1 MAEGRLAGKNAL
13 VTGAGSGIGKAISV
27 LFGREGAKV
36 MAADINE
43 EAASSVAAQ
52 IEDSGD
58 EARSLRADTSS
69 EDEVRAAI
77 GAVVDAWGRID
88 ILVNNAGIGGQ
99 QYTWDQVI
107 AVNQSGVFYGCL
119 HGLAQMQKQGG
130 GAIVNTASM
139 AGLIGAFT
147 PGFPG
152 GFGYAYIAAKHGVL
166 GLTKQFGLDG
176 APHNVRV
183 NAICPGWIDTSAL
196 VNVIEPGWIDTP
208 LIAPLKEAQPMLDWA
223 VQNTPMGRLGRAEEI
238 AKAALF
244 LASDDSSFM
253 TGAYL
258 VVDGGYT
265 AR

>member
-1 MAEGRLAGKNAL
+1 MAAEGRLAGKAAL
-13 VTGAGSGIGKAISV
+13 VTGAGSGIGKAISL
-27 LFGREGAKV
+27 LFGREGAQV
-36 MAADINE
+36 MAADINH
-43 EAASSVAAQ
+43 EAARAVAAQ
-52 IEDSGD
+52 IEDSGG
-58 EARSLRADTSS
+58 ESRSLRVDTSS
-69 EDEVRAAI
+69 EDDVRAAI
-77 GAVVDAWGRID
+77 AAVVDAWGRID
-88 ILVNNAGIGGQ
+88 ILANNAGIGGA
-99 QYTWDQVI
+99 QYSWDQII
-107 AVNQSGVFYGCL
+107 AVNESGVFYGCL

-130 GAIVNTASM
+130 GGAIVNTASM
-139 AGLIGAFT
+139 AGLIGAFV

-183 NAICPGWIDTSAL
+183 NAICPGWIDT
-196 VNVIEPGWIDTP
+196 P

-223 VQNTPMGRLGRAEEI
+223 VQNTPMGRLGRPEEI

-244 LASDDSSFM
+244 LASDDASFM
-253 TGAYL
+253 TGSYL